1 MKIVWTLLCCV
12 VLAATFTACKSSAPA
27 PAEDEPA
34 AESEATTETAEA
46 AEDKGAAEKAAA
58 QPAAP
63 ADIPAPPDV
72 AAAPENAKRTES
84 GLASTVLQEGTGDKH
99 PSEWDIVT
107 VNYTGWTTDGRMFD
121 SSTKRGK
128 PAEFPLNR
136 VIKGWTEGVQL
147 MVAGEKRRFWIP
159 GALAYGEAG
168 GNDPHAA
175 FGPPRGTLVFDVE
188 LISFREAPKP
198 PDAPKDVAAIPKN
211 AKKTKSGLGSRV
223 LEKGTGKDHPT
234 ATSVVTVHYSGWTTD
249 GKMFDSSIVR
259 GTPATFGLNQV
270 IPGWTEGLQLM
281 VVGEQRRLWIPED
294 LAYGG
299 RPGRPQG
306 MLVFDVELLEI
317 KN

>member
-1 MKIVWTLLCCV
+1 MKTIWTLLCCA
-12 VLAATFTACKSSAPA
+12 VLATASTACKSSAPT
-27 PAEDEPA
+27 PAEEKSA
-34 AESEATTETAEA
+34 AESEATGDKAEA
-46 AEDKGAAEKAAA
+46 TEAAAEK
-58 QPAAP
+58 PAEP
-63 ADIPAPPDV
+63 ASIPAPPDV
-72 AAAPENAKRTES
+72 AAPPENAERSES
-84 GLASTVLQEGTGDKH
+84 GLAWIVLEEGTGDKH
-99 PSEWDIVT
+99 PKEWDIVT

-121 SSTKRGK
+121 SSTRRGK
-128 PAEFPLNR
+128 PAQFPLNR

-159 GALAYGEAG
+159 GDLAYGEAQP
-168 GNDPHAA
+168 NDPHAA
-175 FGPPRGTLVFDVE
+175 MGPPRGTLVFDVE
-188 LISFREAPKP
+188 LVSFKEAPKP

-223 LEKGTGKDHPT
+223 LKKGKGKQHPT

-281 VVGEQRRLWIPED
+281 VVGEKRRLWIPEN

-306 MLVFDVELLEI
+306 MLVFDVELLDI
-317 KN
+317 KK

>member
-1 MKIVWTLLCCV
+1 MKIIWTLLCCV
-12 VLAATFTACKSSAPA
+12 VLGATFTACKSSAPEPAEGEAAAEGEA
-27 PAEDEPA
+27 PAE
-34 AESEATTETAEA
+34 AEA
-46 AEDKGAAEKAAA
+46 AEAQGAAEKAPA
-58 QPAAP
+58 QEAAP
-63 ADIPAPPDV
+63 AGIPAPPDV
-72 AAAPENAKRTES
+72 AAPPENAKSSES
-84 GLASTVLQEGTGDKH
+84 GLAWTVLQEGTGDKH

-159 GALAYGEAG
+159 GNLAYGEAKQD
-168 GNDPHAA
+168 DPHAT

-188 LISFREAPKP
+188 LISFKEAPKP

-223 LEKGTGKDHPT
+223 LKKGTGKDHPS

-281 VVGEQRRLWIPED
+281 VVGERRRLWIPED
-294 LAYGG
+294 LAYAG

-306 MLVFDVELLEI
+306 MLVFDVELLDI
-317 KN
+317 KQ

>member
-1 MKIVWTLLCCV
+1 MKTVWTLLCYV

-34 AESEATTETAEA
+34 AESEAATETAEA
-46 AEDKGAAEKAAA
+46 AEDKAAAEKVAE

-72 AAAPENAKRTES
+72 DAAPENAKSSDS
-84 GLASTVLQEGTGDKH
+84 GLTWTVLQEGTGDKH
-99 PSEWDIVT
+99 PSAWDIVT

-159 GALAYGEAG
+159 GDLAYGEA
-168 GNDPHAA
+168 NTKDPHAT

-198 PDAPKDVAAIPKN
+198 PDAPKDVAATPKN

-223 LEKGTGKDHPT
+223 LKKGTGKAHPT

-249 GKMFDSSIVR
+249 GQMFDSSIVR

-281 VVGEQRRLWIPED
+281 VTGEERRLWIPED

-306 MLVFDVELLEI
+306 MLVFDVELIEI
-317 KN
+317 KQ